1 MIHQGIHHGPPC
13 IPLAASGSGVSPAS
27 RSKRSDEA
35 DESDDQNL
43 QGQKIVFFLCSK
55 KYFNTKCCVYI
66 YNKWYLLVLSH
77 DTISSPCPVKKGLYI
92 LISPWFLSAP
102 PCTGHGPWAL
112 GPKTGRVVVHGQ
124 EVLQLGFS
132 NSEGTYRTSLTSY
145 RNLCSISTYGT
156 SWDIITMLHVLSS
169 SQVGWCSKY
178 WVSHLNSY

>member
-1 MIHQGIHHGPPC
+1 MAHLVFHSQHPAPGYLRPPGQNEAMKPMNPMIKISRAKKSFFSCAQKNTS
-13 IPLAASGSGVSPAS
+13 IPNV
-27 RSKRSDEA
+27 
-35 DESDDQNL
+35 
-43 QGQKIVFFLCSK
+43 
-55 KYFNTKCCVYI
+55 VYI